1 MKMMMMMMVME
12 SGENDRLL
20 RSEEIEDEMRNE
32 EEKQG
37 EKQ

>member
-1 MKMMMMMMVME
+1 MMMMMMVME